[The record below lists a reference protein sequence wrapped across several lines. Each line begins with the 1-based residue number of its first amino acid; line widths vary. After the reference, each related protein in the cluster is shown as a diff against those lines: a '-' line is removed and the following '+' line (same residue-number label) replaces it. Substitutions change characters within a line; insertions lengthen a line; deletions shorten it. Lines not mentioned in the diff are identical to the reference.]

1 MNKFLVLARPAKPLP
16 EGANIQKAVDH
27 LDSLREK
34 MNAEVYTLVEDDGY
48 GFAIL
53 IDVKTHDELMAE
65 LFKNPL
71 GRWVPIRSIPWG
83 PWKGSERPWR
93 PSVRIQSVLSRPGE
107 PEEDVKCRNT
117 WSSTS
122 RPHRFPRTPT
132 SRVSG
137 VLFLAGSKGKGE
149 NFSYRRYE
157 GIRLRL
163 RGVLP

>member
-71 GRWVPIRSIPWG
+71 GRWGTYQVYPLG
-83 PWKGSERPWR
+83 TLEGEREAMEA
-93 PSVRIQSVLSRPGE
+93 IGFEFNLS
-107 PEEDVKCRNT
+107 
-117 WSSTS
+117 
-122 RPHRFPRTPT
+122 
-132 SRVSG
+132 
-137 VLFLAGSKGKGE
+137 
-149 NFSYRRYE
+149 
-157 GIRLRL
+157 
-163 RGVLP
+163 